1 MLKKTIAL
9 YREAYAG
16 LPRGAWIL
24 ALAEFINRSG
34 FMVFV
39 FLNIYLTR
47 RLNFSLNQA
56 GRVLSAYGLGAI
68 AGGYIGGHL
77 SDKIGARG
85 VQISSL
91 TLSGLLLIVTAY
103 GRTYGQILPLIFS
116 YGIIAAALFPAN
128 DTAMARFTPDEMR
141 PKGFALRRL
150 ASNLGITIGPI
161 IGGFLILLDYRWMF
175 WADGLT
181 SIAAAAVIAVLM
193 RGGPLRPE
201 PKTASPALPSRSP
214 WRDGPFLM
222 FLGLFLIEII
232 VFAQLFSTFT
242 LYLNLSY
249 GLKENQIGPLW
260 AVNTLMIVFI
270 EMVLLHSLRK
280 RSNMRLIALGAGLI
294 GLGFALLPLGR
305 GFFYAALTVA
315 VWTMGEILTM
325 PLTATVT
332 AGRGGESAGKY
343 LGLLSLTFSLS
354 MFIAPS
360 LGNWLLGTIGGDALW
375 PVAGGAA
382 ALSGLGFLILKP
394 RLEPAAQPVSPT
406 S

>member
-1 MLKKTIAL
+1 MLKKTIGL

-47 RLNFSLNQA
+47 HLNFSLNQA

-68 AGGYIGGHL
+68 AGGYLGGHL
-77 SDKIGARG
+77 SDKVGARR

-91 TLSGLLLIVTAY
+91 TLSGLLLIVMAY
-103 GRTYGQILPLIFS
+103 AYAYRQILSLIFL
-116 YGIIAAALFPAN
+116 YGIISSALFPAN
-128 DTAMARFTPDEMR
+128 DTSMARFTPDEMR

-161 IGGFLILLDYRWMF
+161 VGGFLILLDYRWMF
-175 WADGLT
+175 WVDGLT
-181 SIAAAAVIAVLM
+181 SLAAAGVIAVWM
-193 RGGPLRPE
+193 RGGSLPPAPRPTDSSLRP
-201 PKTASPALPSRSP
+201 RSP
-214 WRDGPFLM
+214 WRDGAFLA
-222 FLGLFLIEII
+222 FLGLFLIVTT

-270 EMVLLHSLRK
+270 EMVLLHSLRG
-280 RSNMRLIALGAGLI
+280 RSNMRLIALGAGFI
-294 GLGFALLPLGR
+294 GVGFALLPLGR

-375 PVAGGAA
+375 PAAGGAA
-382 ALSGLGFLILKP
+382 VLSGLGFLILKP
-394 RLEPAAQPVSPT
+394 KFDPPAVNPT